1 MTMVMP
7 ALARRWKSRACFRLD
22 VTITSNDD
30 NYFVFEELLSDTVAA
45 LSRDPW
51 LVTHAAVKSQA
62 NEVLYTDSNLR
73 QAAVFPPC
81 G

>member
-1 MTMVMP
+1 MYICILTLELVTDE
-7 ALARRWKSRACFRLD
+7 LFRLD

-81 G
+81 V

>member
-1 MTMVMP
+1 M
-7 ALARRWKSRACFRLD
+7 
-22 VTITSNDD
+22 TITSNDD